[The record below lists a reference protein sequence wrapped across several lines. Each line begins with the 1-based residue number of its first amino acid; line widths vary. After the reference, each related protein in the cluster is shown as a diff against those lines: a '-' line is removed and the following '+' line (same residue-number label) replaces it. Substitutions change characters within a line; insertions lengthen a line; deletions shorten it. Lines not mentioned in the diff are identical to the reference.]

1 MNHSAPPAPNDIRPT
16 SGGNVLLPVKGSGP
30 EAVVVV
36 VDASDPT
43 LDGVVTTVVD
53 EPTRVLPSVTTV
65 APPGID
71 VVDVLVVDSPTVVVG
86 ASVVVVVVD
95 SVVVV
100 DDSVV
105 VVVVVV
111 VSSVVQIDSSITL
124 VVPVAVT
131 PSGHDPLTIRVIVPV
146 TAPGTIVVAVVV
158 GPFGSTVGE
167 YPVTSYCVEP
177 IAAVA
182 EVMVIVRDTL
192 VVMLP
197 IVHVTTWSPFAH
209 TVSPESNGWWA
220 HAGDAITATMTSA
233 PATAAP
239 NRAVQARAPRRTR
252 ARRAKASIR
261 LTECLQFARS
271 PEAPLLASS
280 CRLPVAGSQTSGPA
294 TRAAYDAQR
303 IAPRQSAR
311 TRRTIYELNTQR
323 DLAANRGPLGEPL
336 PRTPIMPVM
345 STCVG

>member
-1 MNHSAPPAPNDIRPT
+1 MNHSAPPAPSDIKPT

-36 VDASDPT
+36 VDASGPT

-53 EPTRVLPSVTTV
+53 EPTPVLPSVTTV
-65 APPGID
+65 EPPGID
-71 VVDVLVVDSPTVVVG
+71 VVVVLVVLVVESPMVVVG
-86 ASVVVVVVD
+86 ASVVVVVD

-105 VVVVVV
+105 VVVVV
-111 VSSVVQIDSSITL
+111 SSVVQIDSSVTL
-124 VVPVAVT
+124 VVAVAVT
-131 PSGHDPLTIRVIVPV
+131 SSGHDPLTVRVIVPV
-146 TAPGTIVVAVVV
+146 TAPGTIVVPVVV
-158 GPFGSTVGE
+158 GPFGSTVAE
-167 YPVTSYCVEP
+167 YPVTSYGVEP

-182 EVMVIVRDTL
+182 EVMVIVRDVF
-192 VVMLP
+192 VVTLP

-220 HAGDAITATMTSA
+220 HAGDAITTTITSA

-239 NRAVQARAPRRTR
+239 NRAVQPRAPRRTR

-271 PEAPLLASS
+271 PEAPRL
-280 CRLPVAGSQTSGPA
+280 LPVAGCPS
-294 TRAAYDAQR
+294 
-303 IAPRQSAR
+303 
-311 TRRTIYELNTQR
+311 R
-323 DLAANRGPLGEPL
+323 DR
-336 PRTPIMPVM
+336 
-345 STCVG
+345 

>member
-36 VDASDPT
+36 VDASGPT

-65 APPGID
+65 VPPGID

-100 DDSVV
+100 VVDSVV
-105 VVVVVV
+105 VVVVVSSGMQIC
-111 VSSVVQIDSSITL
+111 SSVTLAVRVSVTSSGQ
-124 VVPVAVT
+124 VPVTV
-131 PSGHDPLTIRVIVPV
+131 RVIVPV
-146 TAPGTIVVAVVV
+146 TSPGTIVVAVVV

-167 YPVTSYCVEP
+167 YPVTSYGVAP

-182 EVMVIVRDTL
+182 DVMVIGSDTL
-192 VVMLP
+192 VVTLP

-220 HAGDAITATMTSA
+220 HAGDAITATITSA
-233 PATAAP
+233 PAMAAP
-239 NRAVQARAPRRTR
+239 KRAVQARAPRRMR
-252 ARRAKASIR
+252 ARRANASIR

-271 PEAPLLASS
+271 PEAPRL
-280 CRLPVAGSQTSGPA
+280 LPVAGCAS
-294 TRAAYDAQR
+294 
-303 IAPRQSAR
+303 
-311 TRRTIYELNTQR
+311 R
-323 DLAANRGPLGEPL
+323 DR
-336 PRTPIMPVM
+336 
-345 STCVG
+345 